1 MSLLDICISIIFL
14 FIGFNLKNFFKGFT
28 RYDKKILNL
37 LFWFHM
43 AIAVVFSFYVGSNGG
58 DAIHYWEAPVTY
70 SFSDITDLLGTR
82 TAIGMIYLI
91 NYFPAN
97 VLELSFV
104 TGNIIYACFGFLGFI
119 YIFKIIK
126 HFFPSEE
133 ILSELKLFNISIVPW
148 IWFLPNFHFW
158 SSGIGKDTIL
168 FTAITMF
175 IYGLTNIKKYWFLL
189 FISMFFTIT
198 IRPHILLFLFVA
210 FGIGFIL
217 DGRLKGYQKVILFLV
232 FLIGFASIFNFV
244 LQFIQLDSLEAT
256 AIPEYTANKSS
267 SLNKIK
273 TGSGV
278 DISGYIYPFKVF
290 TFLFRP
296 LFFDINSLL
305 AILASIE
312 NLILFIFSGLLLF
325 RKPFLAFKRA
335 RYVLKGSVLFFLIG
349 SLAFSLILGNLG
361 IMLRQKNMLM
371 PWLVVFG
378 LWTLYSYNQSKSA
391 YESSTYNK

>member
-1 MSLLDICISIIFL
+1 MSLLDICISIILL

-37 LFWFHM
+37 LFWYHIL
-43 AIAVVFSFYVGSNGG
+43 IAVVFSFYIGNNGG

-70 SFSDITDLLGTR
+70 SLSSIIDLLESR
-82 TAIGMIYLI
+82 TAIGMIYLL
-91 NYFPAN
+91 NYIPAN
-97 VLELSFV
+97 ILDLSFV

-133 ILSELKLFNISIVPW
+133 ILSEIKLFNISIFPW

-158 SSGIGKDTIL
+158 SSGIGKDTLL

-175 IYGLTNIKKYWFLL
+175 IYGLTNIKKYWILL
-189 FISMFFTIT
+189 LISMFFTIT

-210 FGIGFIL
+210 FGIGFVL
-217 DGRLKGYQKVILFLV
+217 DGRLKGYQKMILFLV
-232 FLIGFASIFNFV
+232 FLVGFASIFNFV
-244 LQFIQLDSLEAT
+244 LQFIQLESIESS
-256 AIPEYTANKSS
+256 AITEYASSKSS
-267 SLNKIK
+267 SLNKLK

-278 DISGYIYPFKVF
+278 DISGYPYPLKVF
-290 TFLFRP
+290 TFLYRP
-296 LFFDINSLL
+296 LFFDING
-305 AILASIE
+305 ILAVVASLE
-312 NLILFIFSGLLLF
+312 NFVLFVFSGLILF
-325 RKPFLAFKRA
+325 RKPLLAFRKVN
-335 RYVLKGSVLFFLIG
+335 YLLKGGLLFFLIG

-371 PWLVVFG
+371 PWLVIFG
-378 LWTLYSYNQSKSA
+378 IWTLYLYQQRKRSYEDISN
-391 YESSTYNK
+391 